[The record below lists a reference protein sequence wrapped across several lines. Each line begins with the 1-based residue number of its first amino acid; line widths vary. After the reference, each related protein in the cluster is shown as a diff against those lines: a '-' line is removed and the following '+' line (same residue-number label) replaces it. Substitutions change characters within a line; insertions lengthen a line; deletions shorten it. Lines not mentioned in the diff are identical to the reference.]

1 MSLERS
7 RKTQS
12 VSEGAERE
20 GREGLLLLTVV
31 GLRGAGGDC
40 CGRVTMLYVTGRGAD
55 DAGGGAGRE
64 SKSYCQAGQEGG
76 YRRCYDFVDLLFGH
90 KAIYNLGI
98 YNFTINITI
107 EGGNRQTIYDWTIY
121 NFTINITIEG
131 GNRQT
136 IYDGTIYNFTITPK
150 VHNTTHRE

>member
-1 MSLERS
+1 M
-7 RKTQS
+7 K
-12 VSEGAERE
+12 VG

-31 GLRGAGGDC
+31 GLGGLGGDR

-76 YRRCYDFVDLLFGH
+76 YRRCYDFVDLLFSH

-107 EGGNRQTIYDWTIY
+107 EGGNRPRLVSRMSPKCTILLTGSD
-121 NFTINITIEG
+121 
-131 GNRQT
+131 
-136 IYDGTIYNFTITPK
+136 DK
-150 VHNTTHRE
+150 VAVLVVVVVEFVDYIS

>member
-1 MSLERS
+1 M
-7 RKTQS
+7 K
-12 VSEGAERE
+12 VG

-31 GLRGAGGDC
+31 GFRGAGGDGG
-40 CGRVTMLYVTGRGAD
+40 CGVTMLYVTGRGAD
-55 DAGGGAGRE
+55 DSGGGAGRE

-76 YRRCYDFVDLLFGH
+76 YRRCYDFVDLLFSH

-131 GNRQT
+131 GNRPRLVDTVIQ
-136 IYDGTIYNFTITPK
+136 
-150 VHNTTHRE
+150 